1 MAIMHF
7 MRIKCVLIF
16 EVKAV
21 LSVCLVE
28 IGMKVLCCN
37 RFQVVGTSCGYT
49 IM

>member
-7 MRIKCVLIF
+7 MGIKCVLIF

-37 RFQVVGTSCGYT
+37 RF
-49 IM
+49 